1 MLLINPKM
9 PIAELMRNGGDDDKS
24 DNDYSTFWYMHVQ
37 YDPTLSAKGTSSN
50 TIFDATVPFHMTDK
64 FKHAKF
70 CDVDP
75 CPFAPEL
82 KSKYP
87 WPCWSLATHVY
98 SCHPTT
104 VNQ

>member
-1 MLLINPKM
+1 
-9 PIAELMRNGGDDDKS
+9 
-24 DNDYSTFWYMHVQ
+24 MHVQ

-87 WPCWSLATHVY
+87 
-98 SCHPTT
+98 
-104 VNQ
+104 